1 MLRTSREI
9 AIAAPISTT
18 NSMGLRG
25 LNRSEAFIARRLIA
39 KASYSRPSGTSL
51 GSSACDAG

>member
-1 MLRTSREI
+1 
-9 AIAAPISTT
+9 
-18 NSMGLRG
+18 MGLRG
-25 LNRSEAFIARRLIA
+25 LNRGEAFIARRLIA